1 MLPIYFHFEV
11 TLTSQRS
18 KHLSKFKLVSH
29 CLQCSFL
36 SSFVQETTWTACPE
50 ALLK

>member
-1 MLPIYFHFEV
+1 MLPIYFHFEA
-11 TLTSQRS
+11 TLTSQWS

-29 CLQCSFL
+29 RLQYSFL

-50 ALLK
+50 TLQK